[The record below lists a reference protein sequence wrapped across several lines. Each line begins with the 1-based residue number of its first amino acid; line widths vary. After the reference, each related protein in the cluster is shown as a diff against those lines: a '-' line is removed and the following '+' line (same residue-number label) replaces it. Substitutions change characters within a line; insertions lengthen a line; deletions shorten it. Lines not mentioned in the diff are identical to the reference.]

1 VAALGFFPFGLMDAS
16 AQTPRPPGEIP
27 YLIAPVPFSVN
38 PPATSAPAANPAPTA
53 SPAARVPSGLDDLK
67 QRDQELATIRAEQ
80 KKALGNEA
88 RLKREIESIGDD
100 RRKLNQ
106 EMIDAA
112 ARVRAVEAQIAGT
125 EDRLQPLDDRE
136 QALRRSLDARRS
148 VIAEVLAALQ
158 RIGRRPPPAIVVKPE
173 DALQSLRSSILL
185 GALLPEMRHEAE
197 VLITDL
203 AEMVRI
209 RRSIGEERER
219 LAGDLTALAD
229 DRTRLALLM
238 EQRQKQQTDIEK
250 TLAAERQ
257 RAAEL
262 ARQADNL

>member
-1 VAALGFFPFGLMDAS
+1 
-16 AQTPRPPGEIP
+16 
-27 YLIAPVPFSVN
+27 VPFSVN

-80 KKALGNEA
+80 KKALSNEA

-136 QALRRSLDARRS
+136 QALRRSLT
-148 VIAEVLAALQ
+148 LGAASSP
-158 RIGRRPPPAIVVKPE
+158 RFWPRCSGSAAVRRPP
-173 DALQSLRSSILL
+173 S
-185 GALLPEMRHEAE
+185 
-197 VLITDL
+197 
-203 AEMVRI
+203 
-209 RRSIGEERER
+209 
-219 LAGDLTALAD
+219 
-229 DRTRLALLM
+229 
-238 EQRQKQQTDIEK
+238 
-250 TLAAERQ
+250 
-257 RAAEL
+257 
-262 ARQADNL
+262 